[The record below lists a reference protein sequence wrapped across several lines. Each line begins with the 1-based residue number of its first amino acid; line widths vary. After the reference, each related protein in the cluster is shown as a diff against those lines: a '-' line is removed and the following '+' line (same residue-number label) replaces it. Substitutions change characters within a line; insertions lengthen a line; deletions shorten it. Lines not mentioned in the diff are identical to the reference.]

1 MMLMKYRGRTYR
13 PRSMVAPL
21 FATMLLYHGCTPVF
35 EKSVT
40 IHFQDKAYTLHFT
53 ALAWKVHSSRKNVVH
68 LVDVLERLEAGEEV
82 DLSARVEKHCCIQ
95 RYDIAATNLTW
106 RSFCITYCSAVRM
119 STSLLPPL
127 AVQLPPCMPYVQMMC
142 RSVLLLRK
150 KFG

>member
-1 MMLMKYRGRTYR
+1 MMLMKYWGRTYR
-13 PRSMVAPL
+13 PRSLVVTL

-82 DLSARVEKHCCIQ
+82 DLSASIGGKALLHTAVRHCCDQ
-95 RYDIAATNLTW
+95 PYLGGPFALPIAA
-106 RSFCITYCSAVRM
+106 RCGCQPAYCA
-119 STSLLPPL
+119 PL
-127 AVQLPPCMPYVQMMC
+127 
-142 RSVLLLRK
+142 R
-150 KFG
+150 